1 MKTHIQKILAILLIF
16 IGINATAQTRYL
28 DNIFDSVTVTSDV
41 QYATNISVLPMLQ
54 GAAPG
59 PAPLF
64 CDIYEPK
71 NDTMTDR
78 PVIVLIHTGSFL
90 PAVLNG
96 QATGAKTDLSIVE
109 NCTRWAKKGYVAV
122 SMDYRQGWNPTS
134 SSQIVRTSSILQ
146 AAYRGIQDAKAMVR
160 YMRKTVAEDGN
171 TYGIDDTKIVLGGQG
186 TGGYLSMGYITLD
199 TVSELYLPKFMDLT
213 TSPPTPFVHPPFF
226 GNIDGTDSTYL
237 PGPVSPTG
245 QTELWNIPNN
255 PSYSNDVNMAF
266 NLGGTLADLDWLD
279 YTGIPLVSFHCEND
293 PFAAID
299 SGVVIVPTTGDLVI
313 SDVVGSRTAAHYNTL
328 WGNNAGFNQAGLTDT
343 LTQMANT
350 YNSAWDAQH
359 GLVYDGLY
367 VFDTPA
373 PSTTPNAFGEM
384 SYHESSPWDW
394 WDLAT
399 YDAMFSVIHGAPPG
413 YGAANSLLGAPN
425 MSDSIGNL
433 YLDTIHGYLNP
444 RMYEVL
450 GLGGSTTDMN
460 EIIEKTTEIYPNPA
474 TDNINI
480 VSYAELINSVEVYNL
495 SGQKVISKQVR
506 ATTTKLKTNNLAK
519 GVYIVDIKTK
529 VSSVKKKIIIE

>member
-213 TSPPTPFVHPPFF
+213 TSPPTPFVYPPFF

-293 PFAAID
+293 PFASID
-299 SGVVIVPTTGDLVI
+299 SGVIIVPTTGDLVI